1 MRSRVL
7 PIAAATAVLASVLTG
22 CTAANQVENC
32 APQFLPSALTDGVT
46 ISGDSADTL
55 EVNVPESAGSMN
67 THSSVFGSD
76 DAASNANDVVR
87 AGSLFEANLAFV
99 NAATGDMLDV
109 SPSFGTGRG
118 QLLLATAEQGP
129 VVGALLCS
137 SVGDTVV
144 TELSAKDSAAM
155 GVDGQLVVVAEINA
169 VYAPRAEGKMR
180 ALTTGFPAVTNDETG
195 RPGMVLPPQQAPT
208 KVKSAVRIQG
218 DGEKV
223 AATDNVIGNV
233 LTVSWEGQVVRNT
246 WDEMPAGFGAE
257 GDEAQTGAS
266 FRAELT
272 GYPVGSQVVIIEP
285 TGDGT
290 ARVSVVD
297 ILAVL

>member
-1 MRSRVL
+1 M
-7 PIAAATAVLASVLTG
+7 
-22 CTAANQVENC
+22 
-32 APQFLPSALTDGVT
+32 
-46 ISGDSADTL
+46 SGDSADTL
-55 EVNVPESAGSMN
+55 SVKVPEGAGSMN
-67 THSSVFGSD
+67 THSSVFSAGDKTSD
-76 DAASNANDVVR
+76 ASDVVVS
-87 AGSLFEANLAFV
+87 GSLFEANLAFV
-99 NAATGDMLDV
+99 NADTGDILDV
-109 SPSFGTGRG
+109 SPAYGSGRG

-144 TELSAKDSAAM
+144 TELSPQDSAAM
-155 GVDGQLVVVAEINA
+155 GVDGQLIVVAEINA
-169 VYAPRAEGKMR
+169 VYAPRAEGKTR

-208 KVKSAVRIQG
+208 KVKSSVRIEGNG
-218 DGEKV
+218 DKV
-223 AATDNVIGNV
+223 ASTDNVIGNV

-246 WDEMPAGFGAE
+246 WDEMPSGFGAE
-257 GDEAQTGAS
+257 GDEGQTGAS